1 MSPSTGLANL
11 PPASEFYKLGLLL
24 SVSTAVNREDLYPT
38 FTAHPEEK
46 FLWREAKKLDNH
58 STITDEIINI
68 LVLDHQILAG
78 MTAGRCALVV
88 GNISSSPVINH
99 ESEVYPDALGLG
111 HCEVRPDGVDYWAK
125 IKTNENGRGKFL
137 CDKWVFY
144 IPDASH
150 FQSANRPITLAD
162 HVTTLTAYLNDYR
175 KMDDEHRSKMS
186 SLFSDYITPPAGGR
200 CIIG

>member
-11 PPASEFYKLGLLL
+11 PPDSEFYKLGLLL

-46 FLWREAKKLDNH
+46 FLWREAKKLDNN

-99 ESEVYPDALGLG
+99 ESEVYPDAL
-111 HCEVRPDGVDYWAK
+111 
-125 IKTNENGRGKFL
+125 
-137 CDKWVFY
+137 
-144 IPDASH
+144 
-150 FQSANRPITLAD
+150 
-162 HVTTLTAYLNDYR
+162 
-175 KMDDEHRSKMS
+175 
-186 SLFSDYITPPAGGR
+186 
-200 CIIG
+200 